1 VPALTSLSSVVE
13 ADRSCSRNL
22 LYALNFRES
31 RPRTSVNKARAVI
44 KLSTRGPISGSLHR
58 FLEPLGPLWYVVW
71 QLHRVARIL
80 LLTDLRGGLCNAVW
94 GAQKRL
100 PMLRLVAFGTGV
112 TATALSSPTQKE
124 VRKERVKVPLSIC
137 LLYKLL
143 RSARL
148 CDRSWSAK
156 AMNVRVAHLRDL
168 EDIYDAENR
177 GGWIATPALLLCL
190 GLPRHT
196 RRGGESPTCQR
207 GWPGARALCARSRG
221 DDLPPASVVARR

>member
-1 VPALTSLSSVVE
+1 LI
-13 ADRSCSRNL
+13 
-22 LYALNFRES
+22 FRES
-31 RPRTSVNKARAVI
+31 RLRTSVNKARAVI

-112 TATALSSPTQKE
+112 TATALSSPTRKE
-124 VRKERVKVPLSIC
+124 VRKERVKVPLNIC

-168 EDIYDAENR
+168 EDIYDAENQ
-177 GGWIATPALLLCL
+177 GGWIVTPALFYASACRDTHA
-190 GLPRHT
+190 GEGSPR
-196 RRGGESPTCQR
+196 RVREDGQEQERCVPA
-207 GWPGARALCARSRG
+207 PGVMICPR
-221 DDLPPASVVARR
+221 PA